1 MGEVYEASD
10 SRLDRTVAIKI
21 LREEFS
27 QDKERLA
34 RFEGEARLLA
44 SLNHPN
50 VATVH
55 GFEEAEGVHY
65 LVMELVPGETL
76 AERIAGGALPIEE
89 ALPVF
94 K

>member
-55 GFEEAEGVHY
+55 GFRRSGRRSGMSRRM
-65 LVMELVPGETL
+65 LNLG
-76 AERIAGGALPIEE
+76 
-89 ALPVF
+89 
-94 K
+94 